1 MVRTTPEL
9 DLKPELT
16 EPNSEDFN
24 LFYKPE
30 TKPLP
35 AGLEIFARSLDIFV
49 NDGAVDAYV
58 VGQKKKKKTGEAEAT
73 KLFNDT
79 EANKRGFKKQ
89 VDSGAIPKE
98 ANPYFIDKYKELEL
112 NAKADQF
119 KVRVYKEYANKQVAE
134 NPNSDAFQKFYKN
147 ELKLFISENQ
157 LGSYD
162 AIELEKGF
170 FKKTSAMKAEIF
182 GNHVKSQMAKI
193 GEQYKTNFTNNIQ
206 GKFDSTKTF
215 EQVGADVST
224 YIQDAVKNGLSKETA
239 KKYLLETLMD
249 YAEKTGDFEYAEK
262 VLRELPKHI
271 DLSGTGAK
279 FSDIKGLKDDFYQ
292 IKEKLEDRKDQ
303 ELKDDNIR
311 DKAIREKEYSEAFN
325 IADEHLTLSD
335 AMASSEWK
343 NYSNY
348 KKDQIKKVYAGQTV
362 GFSTDQ
368 DPNIDSQI
376 NGKLAENDT
385 TEEAMNLLTDSI
397 PIITQ
402 TYFNKKKQEI
412 LSFKISGKDGL
423 LAIKEYK
430 AAETRINQLLKIQ
443 NDAAKGQS
451 IKVGIDPMLA
461 EKFKYKMIDWLADN
475 PVATEHPKLY
485 THSKRRQDFEKFIS
499 EELKKEEAAIVGYVR
514 GQSITFDGQET
525 EKADLN
531 KITVNASSIDIAK
544 RRKQIKNL
552 TFAKEKED
560 VIKISKKVSRRK
572 KKQKEFQKLDEGVI
586 KNPDLAKRKKN

>member
-1 MVRTTPEL
+1 MARTTPTL

-112 NAKADQF
+112 NTHADKFKA
-119 KVRVYKEYANKQVAE
+119 RIYREYANKQVAE
-134 NPNSDAFQKFYKN
+134 NPDPEAFQKFYKN
-147 ELKLFISENQ
+147 ELKLHISENK

-162 AIELEKGF
+162 AVELENGF
-170 FKKTSAMKAEIF
+170 FKKTSAAKAQLH
-182 GNHVKSQMAKI
+182 NTHVQGQMGKI
-193 GEQYKTNFTNNIQ
+193 SEQYKANFQNNIQ

-215 EQVGADVST
+215 EDVGKDVSA
-224 YIQDAVKNGLSKETA
+224 YIKDAVKNGLSKETA
-239 KKYLLETLMD
+239 KKYLLDTLMD
-249 YAEKTGDFEYAEK
+249 YAKKTGDFEYAEK

-271 DLSGTGAK
+271 KLGTDTFGK
-279 FSDIKGLKDDFYQ
+279 IKGLKDDFYQ

-303 ELKDDNIR
+303 ELKDDATR
-311 DKAIREKEYSEAFN
+311 KKSQRELEASEALDV
-325 IADEHLTLSD
+325 ADTHLTLTD
-335 AMASSEWK
+335 AMASKEWK
-343 NYSNY
+343 NYSNF
-348 KKDQIKKVYAGQTV
+348 KKDQIKKVYLGQTQ
-362 GFSTDQ
+362 GFSTQTDH
-368 DPNIDSQI
+368 NIDSQI
-376 NGKLAENDT
+376 NGKLAENDI
-385 TEEAMNLLTDSI
+385 EGALELLTNSI
-397 PIITQ
+397 PIVQ
-402 TYFNKKKQEI
+402 QEYFNRKKQEI
-412 LSFKISGKDGL
+412 ISFKVSGKDGL

-475 PVATEHPKLY
+475 QTNFTSPPIY
-485 THSKRRQDFEKFIS
+485 SHSKRRQDFEKFIS

-525 EKADLN
+525 EKANMN
-531 KITVNASSIDIAK
+531 KIKKNTGGIGKA
-544 RRKQIKNL
+544 RKQAKNI
-552 TFAKEKED
+552 TFEKE
-560 VIKISKKVSRRK
+560 
-572 KKQKEFQKLDEGVI
+572 DEGVI
-586 KNPDLAKRKKN
+586 KNKKLSKKGTTKVR